1 MTSDFLYA
9 NKLKVRQNSTQKISK
24 PRMEVPDNVELHTY
38 GSQSNNIY
46 EWQKDQLRAKI
57 ENDKSHFY
65 TYAKDYLSL
74 AFPIVDENRA
84 AYQEKVASEKKWL
97 TKSGFDNKDKKT
109 NIN

>member
-1 MTSDFLYA
+1 
-9 NKLKVRQNSTQKISK
+9 
-24 PRMEVPDNVELHTY
+24 MEVPDDVELHTY

-74 AFPIVDENRA
+74 AFPIVDENMP
-84 AYQEKVASEKKWL
+84 YVSMYL
-97 TKSGFDNKDKKT
+97 TMIAGYDEER
-109 NIN
+109 I